1 MFSYYMPTKVIAG
14 VDVVKQNRSN
24 LLIGTKA
31 MIVTGKTSGMRSG
44 ALQDVTE
51 LLDEHHIPYLIYDC
65 IENNPSIESTVE
77 GGKVAREFGADF
89 LIGIGG
95 GSPLDACKAIAV
107 YAMNEPI
114 SGSSFDVYD
123 IFKGSYP
130 NKPLPM
136 VAIPTTAGTGS
147 EVTQYAILT
156 LHDEKNKRSFTSPD
170 VFYRTAFLD
179 GRYMMNLPLQIAR
192 NTAIDAISHL
202 IESYTVSGS
211 SPASEYMALE
221 GLRQMGKQLDNLKNG
236 SLDVESCTN
245 LLWAACLGGCVI
257 AQTGVTIVHSM
268 GYPLTYYKDIPHG
281 MANGWLLTTYM
292 EQVQNIMPQKIE
304 ACLHA
309 LGLNTIDEFQM
320 VLDGLLPKPISV
332 TEDELT
338 AWVKTTIQAK
348 NVKSCPF
355 PVTEDLEVE
364 LYHKALLRD

>member
-1 MFSYYMPTKVIAG
+1 MFSYYMPTRIIAG
-14 VDVVKQNRSN
+14 VNAVKENQSH

-31 MIVTGKTSGMRSG
+31 MIVTGKTSGLRSG
-44 ALQDVTE
+44 ALQDVIAI
-51 LLDEHHIPYLIYDC
+51 LDEHKIPYLIYDK
-65 IENNPSIESTVE
+65 IENNPTIETTVN
-77 GGKVAREFGADF
+77 GGKAARDFGADF

-107 YAMNEPI
+107 YAVNEPVA
-114 SGSSFDVYD
+114 GSDFDVYD
-123 IFKGSYP
+123 IFAGTYQ

-156 LHDEKNKRSFTSPD
+156 LHDEQTKKSFASPD

-179 GRYMMNLPLQIAR
+179 GTYMLNLPLQIAR
-192 NTAIDAISHL
+192 NTAIDAMSHL
-202 IESYTVSGS
+202 IESYTVLGT
-211 SPASEYMALE
+211 SPGSEYMALE
-221 GLRQMGKQLDNLKNG
+221 GLLQMGKHLDDLKTG
-236 SLDVESCTN
+236 SLDAQICTE

-268 GYPLTYYKDIPHG
+268 GYPLTYHKDIPHG

-292 EQVQNIMPQKIE
+292 AQAQKILPQKIDD
-304 ACLHA
+304 CLHA
-309 LGLNTIDEFQM
+309 LGLNTLEEFQT
-320 VLDGLLPKPISV
+320 VLDGLLPEPISV
-332 TEDELT
+332 TEDELA
-338 AWVKTTIQAK
+338 AWVKTTIKAK

-355 PVTEDLEVE
+355 PVSEDLEVE